1 MEEGRGVHQH
11 TARAARGIRW
21 SSGNR
26 DGQLVSLPGW
36 EAFTVGMD
44 VSKPLER
51 SLGKET
57 AEATIPLNQK
67 GPRIQLLP
75 ACLVGFM
82 FGSSHVSQPPFRQD
96 TGKREPVQDLEP
108 RS

>member
-1 MEEGRGVHQH
+1 MHQH
-11 TARAARGIRW
+11 TARAARGVRR
-21 SSGNR
+21 SGGNR
-26 DGQLVSLPGW
+26 DGQLASPPRWG
-36 EAFTVGMD
+36 AFTVGMD

-57 AEATIPLNQK
+57 AEATLPLNQK

-82 FGSSHVSQPPFRQD
+82 FGSSQVSRPSFRQD
-96 TGKREPVQDLEP
+96 MGKRDPVQDLEP
-108 RS
+108 RG